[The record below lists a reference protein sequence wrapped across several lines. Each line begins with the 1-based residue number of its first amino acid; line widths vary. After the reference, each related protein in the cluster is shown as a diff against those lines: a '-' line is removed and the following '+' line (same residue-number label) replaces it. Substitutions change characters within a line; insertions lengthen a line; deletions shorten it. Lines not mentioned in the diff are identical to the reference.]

1 MSSVNGSEPGAEAIT
16 TLRTKPRNTLLFRG
30 LGPLV
35 AAVVL
40 FVAMLL
46 IAPSVAPEHIVPVPV
61 GVTTTTVAT
70 TVAN

>member
-1 MSSVNGSEPGAEAIT
+1 MPSTYGSETGADAIT

-30 LGPLV
+30 FGPLF

-40 FVAMLL
+40 FVLMLM

-61 GVTTTTVAT
+61 GATTATTTV
-70 TVAN
+70 VN